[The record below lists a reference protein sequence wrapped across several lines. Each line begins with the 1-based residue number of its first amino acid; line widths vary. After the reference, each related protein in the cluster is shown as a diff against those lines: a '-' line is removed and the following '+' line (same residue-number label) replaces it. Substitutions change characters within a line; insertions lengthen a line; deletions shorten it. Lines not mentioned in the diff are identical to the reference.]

1 MSIDPQAARM
11 QLILRGH
18 RIGCLYHFT
27 DIDNL
32 PLILDAGGIRSK
44 EWLERKGWLD
54 RVKTGGSQL
63 SKSLDVAH
71 DNWDKV
77 SLSWCLK
84 HTMAWWKEAEQHLC
98 YLIVNLGVALQDGIV
113 FTDRNA
119 TDNNE
124 QRGMSLEG
132 LQLVDYA
139 AVQDPFAY

>member
-1 MSIDPQAARM
+1 MSIDHQAARM

-32 PLILDAGGIRSK
+32 PLILEGNGLRSK

-54 RVKTGGSQL
+54 RVKTGGNQL
-63 SKSLDVAH
+63 SKDLDVAH

-84 HTMAWWKEAEQHLC
+84 HPMAWWKEAEQHLC
-98 YLIVNLGVALQDGIV
+98 YLNVSLGVALRDGIV

-124 QRGMSLEG
+124 QRGTSLE
-132 LQLVDYA
+132 VSN
-139 AVQDPFAY
+139 